1 MSEVICNC
9 LNPIYCRCAKPV
21 IPAPP
26 LPCACG
32 KPVKCYQSKPCT
44 NLAGVPLG
52 GSLFLGAK
60 DIRSETAL
68 IEYLLNCGGA
78 IVNANTCSA
87 YEIATARAEGRIY
100 ISPSG
105 AGLILLDAEWLNEVR
120 RLEALQDN

>member
-9 LNPIYCRCAKPV
+9 LNPIYCQCAKPV

-32 KPVKCYQSKPCT
+32 KLVRCYQSKPCT
-44 NLAGVPLG
+44 NLVGQQSGTSPT
-52 GSLFLGAK
+52 FGAK
-60 DIRSETAL
+60 AIRSEADL
-68 IEYLLNCGGA
+68 IAALLNGGGA

-87 YEIATARAEGRIY
+87 YEIATARAEGRVY
-100 ISPSG
+100 VTPAG
-105 AGLILLDAEWLNEVR
+105 AGLVLLDAEWLCEAR